1 MISKVWVGPG
11 RVYQPS
17 AARAPWFVRSIERR
31 PGAMPRGLTQREGR
45 WAVSRSE
52 QHTIV
57 ATGAAAAAHRG
68 GLALLAATGVVLA
81 GPQVAAAQPSTT
93 RANLDSTGAQATAVS
108 SSPSISADGR
118 FVAFL
123 SSAPNL
129 VAGDTNGSQDIFLR
143 DRLSG
148 ETRRVSVGPGGAQ
161 LESGT
166 DGPRISANGRIVLF
180 RGVSSDIVPG
190 STGSQ
195 LYFYDRTSRTVRRV
209 AAAPAPYHSSANP
222 SISDDGGRVAF
233 TATSGTTTD
242 VFVADTTTGAVM
254 RVSETASGT
263 PADGASSEVDI
274 SGDGRQVAFATFSK
288 NLATPDI
295 NGLRDIVV
303 RDLDSG
309 AFTRVS
315 VGAGNAEGNGHAS
328 TPALSRDGCIVAFLS
343 TATNLVAL
351 DAGVAPKVFA
361 RDRCAGDTEIASISN
376 GGTQAAAGPPIDI
389 SGDGC
394 LVAFRATTAVNPAPS
409 FGSAAVLRDRCAGA
423 TSRLDLATTGE
434 PGGGGVTDLR
444 LSAGSGRYAV
454 FSSSA
459 SNLVDN
465 DSNGVADTFVR
476 DRAVNAAPLATLTL
490 HPDGHRVTADAT
502 ASSDPDGYEL
512 TASISFGDGSPAQ
525 AGLQATHEYVRA
537 GTFSVTVTVT
547 DADRVS
553 ATSTQAVTV
562 TDPARP
568 TPQPPPPDPDPV
580 PPAPRDLPAL
590 VLDGVRLSPARFA
603 VLPRGA
609 AAGGARGGRLRL
621 RLSAAA
627 TVTLRFERAL
637 PGRRV
642 GNRCAARAR
651 RGPRCT
657 RFSAAGTLGRRL
669 PAGRS
674 AIALTGRVGSRTLA
688 AGRYRLRV
696 SARGEDGAVAKPRTL
711 TLTILRSKKRSR

>member
-1 MISKVWVGPG
+1 
-11 RVYQPS
+11 
-17 AARAPWFVRSIERR
+17 
-31 PGAMPRGLTQREGR
+31 
-45 WAVSRSE
+45 VSRSE
-52 QHTIV
+52 QHPIV
-57 ATGAAAAAHRG
+57 ATRTTVAARRGA
-68 GLALLAATGVVLA
+68 LVLLAATGLALA
-81 GPQVAAAQPSTT
+81 GPQVAAAQPTTT
-93 RANLDSTGAQATAVS
+93 RANLDSTGAQATDVS

-148 ETRRVSVGPGGAQ
+148 ETRRASVGPGGAQ
-161 LESGT
+161 LGSGT
-166 DGPRISANGRIVLF
+166 DGPRISANGRFVLF
-180 RGVSSDIVPG
+180 RGVSADIVPG

-195 LYFYDRTSRTVRRV
+195 LYLYDRTTRAVRRV
-209 AAAPAPYHSSANP
+209 AAPPPPYHSAAHP

-233 TATSGTTTD
+233 TSTSGVTTD
-242 VFVADTTTGAVM
+242 VFVADTTTGAVR
-254 RVSETASGT
+254 RVSET
-263 PADGASSEVDI
+263 PAGAPANGASSEVDI
-274 SGDGRQVAFATFSK
+274 SGDGRQVAFATFAT
-288 NLATPDI
+288 NLATPDS
-295 NGLRDIVV
+295 NGMRDAVV
-303 RDLDSG
+303 RDLESG

-328 TPALSRDGCIVAFLS
+328 APALSRDGCIVAFLS

-351 DAGVAPKVFA
+351 DTGVSPKVFA
-361 RDRCAGDTEIASISN
+361 RNRCAGDTEIASISN
-376 GGTQAAAGPPIDI
+376 GGTQAAAGLPIDI

-394 LVAFRATTAVNPAPS
+394 LIAFRATTVVNPAPA
-409 FGSAAVLRDRCAGA
+409 FGSAAVLRDRCAGT

-434 PGGGGVTDLR
+434 PGGGGVTDVR
-444 LSAGSGRYAV
+444 LSAGAGRYAV

-476 DRAVNAAPLATLTL
+476 DRAVNAAPLAVLTL
-490 HPDGHRVTADAT
+490 RPDGHRVTADAT

-512 TASISFGDGSPAQ
+512 TAAISFGDGSPAR
-525 AGLQATHEYVRA
+525 AGLQATHEYARA

-568 TPQPPPPDPDPV
+568 APQPPPPDPDPD
-580 PPAPRDLPAL
+580 PRTPRDPPAL

-603 VLPRGA
+603 VHPRGA
-609 AAGGARGGRLRL
+609 RAGGARGGRLSL

-642 GNRCAARAR
+642 GNRCAASAR

-657 RFSAAGTLGRRL
+657 RFAAAGTLRRRL

-674 AIALTGRVGSRTLA
+674 AIALTGRVGSRTLR

-696 SARGEDGAVAKPRTL
+696 SARGIDGAVAKPRTL